1 MKKRLFSVITVS
13 VLLLCLFGAAAA
25 EENDEKDPAWK
36 ITESS
41 EITEDARAA
50 FDSAAAE
57 LTGAVYEPVA
67 LLGEQLDVSRQM
79 VSSLEN
85 GRNRMTRMQYLA
97 IRKVIEDEI
106 RQAPEET
113 VLLRDVVRVL
123 VDEPEA
129 FSAEDRARVLA
140 DASLISPA
148 IVSKKTTRQS
158 A

>member
-1 MKKRLFSVITVS
+1 MD
-13 VLLLCLFGAAAA
+13 
-25 EENDEKDPAWK
+25 EEK
-36 ITESS
+36 ITRLQENLSL
-41 EITEDARAA
+41 IRTCAGW
-50 FDSAAAE
+50 SAAA
-57 LTGAVYEPVA
+57 
-67 LLGEQLDVSRQM
+67 LGEQLDVSRQM

-148 IVSKKTTRQS
+148 IVSKKTTRQNAS
-158 A
+158 IKWATVLAGVAVAAVGIGMALLGGKDME